1 MWEHGGSSLCVHGPF
16 RYVSAFPAYISLPSQ
31 IIIGFFMKFINL
43 GFNNRLS
50 PLSPYRYTATYGP
63 RGRQYAIGHGGHKEI
78 GIEEPQNVI
87 LVVSMDLPMVR
98 SKPDAGFYENHR
110 TPISI
115 VQFRSSLTPS
125 FSTARWLGTCLV
137 WVLLSWS
144 TLVPSSLFAQATG
157 SQPAKVSLDFNEID
171 IPVFARFIGELTG
184 KNFVLDETIKK
195 QGGKISAFSPTKV
208 SPDQAFSMFVAAL
221 EAARI
226 AVVKKDGNLYQLV
239 PMGDLPPE
247 RGVFVYK
254 LKHAN
259 ATDLAAVLT
268 NLVARSQTVAQMTP
282 GVRPPIRPLTEFEA
296 PVQVFADKATN
307 SIIVSSTKN
316 AWAHIHSVIRD
327 LDIRR
332 KQVFVEAVILE
343 VQVDRLRQIGTD
355 PTQILGG
362 GGATSGAFRPL
373 RGFGA
378 INNTP
383 PDFSALAQ
391 AAQAV
396 TGGAAAGATGGASLL
411 FNSANVRAFLN
422 LLMNLTDTNI
432 LSTPQVLAA
441 DNQKAK
447 IVVGENRPFPT
458 GQAQGITGGTLVTI
472 ERKDVG
478 VTLELTPQV
487 LEDDLIRLEIK
498 QEITAIA
505 DNVAQTIGSGSASI
519 PVGPTT
525 TKRSMETTTIAQDL
539 QTIVVGGLVRD
550 NITLSEK
557 KIPFLGDIPWLGWAF
572 KSQNRQ
578 TEKLNLLVF
587 LTPHL
592 VRDDADMA
600 ELNAKKSRDVNTLQ
614 RENRIEE
621 PTRLKQDVLERLD
634 PPPVLPQT
642 SPPERFGRP

>member
-1 MWEHGGSSLCVHGPF
+1 MIRSTKFSKFQKNHG
-16 RYVSAFPAYISLPSQ
+16 IPS
-31 IIIGFFMKFINL
+31 
-43 GFNNRLS
+43 
-50 PLSPYRYTATYGP
+50 
-63 RGRQYAIGHGGHKEI
+63 
-78 GIEEPQNVI
+78 
-87 LVVSMDLPMVR
+87 
-98 SKPDAGFYENHR
+98 
-110 TPISI
+110 SI
-115 VQFRSSLTPS
+115 VQVRSNLTPS
-125 FSTARWLGTCLV
+125 WSIARVVRTYLV
-137 WVLLSWS
+137 WGLLCGL
-144 TLVPSSLFAQATG
+144 TLVPPSLFAQSTG

-226 AVVKKDGNLYQLV
+226 AVVKKDGNLYQIV

-268 NLVARSQTVAQMTP
+268 NLVARSQTVAQITP

-327 LDIRR
+327 LDVRR

-355 PTQILGG
+355 PTQVLGG
-362 GGATSGAFRPL
+362 AVKGPL
-373 RGFGA
+373 RGIGA

-383 PDFSALAQ
+383 PDFAAIAQ
-391 AAQAV
+391 AI
-396 TGGAAAGATGGASLL
+396 TGGAAAGATGGTSLL
-411 FNSANVRAFLN
+411 LNSVNVRAFLN

-505 DNVAQTIGSGSASI
+505 ENVAQTIG
-519 PVGPTT
+519 
-525 TKRSMETTTIAQDL
+525 
-539 QTIVVGGLVRD
+539 
-550 NITLSEK
+550 
-557 KIPFLGDIPWLGWAF
+557 
-572 KSQNRQ
+572 
-578 TEKLNLLVF
+578 
-587 LTPHL
+587 
-592 VRDDADMA
+592 
-600 ELNAKKSRDVNTLQ
+600 
-614 RENRIEE
+614 
-621 PTRLKQDVLERLD
+621 
-634 PPPVLPQT
+634 
-642 SPPERFGRP
+642 

>member
-1 MWEHGGSSLCVHGPF
+1 MPPNTS
-16 RYVSAFPAYISLPSQ
+16 
-31 IIIGFFMKFINL
+31 
-43 GFNNRLS
+43 
-50 PLSPYRYTATYGP
+50 
-63 RGRQYAIGHGGHKEI
+63 
-78 GIEEPQNVI
+78 
-87 LVVSMDLPMVR
+87 
-98 SKPDAGFYENHR
+98 
-110 TPISI
+110 SI
-115 VQFRSSLTPS
+115 VQASQIVCHSKTTRRLE
-125 FSTARWLGTCLV
+125 AYL
-137 WVLLSWS
+137 VLL
-144 TLVPSSLFAQATG
+144 LFLFLIFPSSLLSQGPG
-157 SQPAKVSLDFNEID
+157 SQPAKVALDFNEVD
-171 IPVFARFIGELTG
+171 IPVFVRFISELTG

-195 QGGKISAFSPTKV
+195 QGGKISVFSPSKV
-208 SPDQAFSMFVAAL
+208 SPDQAFNMFVAAL
-221 EAARI
+221 EAARL
-226 AVVKKDGNLYQLV
+226 AVVPKAGNLYQVV

-268 NLVARSQTVAQMTP
+268 NLVARSQTVAQITP
-282 GVRPPIRPLTEFEA
+282 GTRPPIRPLTEFEA

-307 SIIVSSTKN
+307 SIVISSTKI
-316 AWAHIHSVIRD
+316 AWNHLQSVIRD

-355 PTQILGG
+355 PTQVLGAGKSGFFQLLGG
-362 GGATSGAFRPL
+362 FNRAPEDLASV
-373 RGFGA
+373 
-378 INNTP
+378 
-383 PDFSALAQ
+383 AQ
-391 AAQAV
+391 AISGV
-396 TGGAAAGATGGASLL
+396 AAGGATGGAITVL
-411 FNSANVRAFLN
+411 NTVNVRAFMN

-505 DNVAQTIGSGSASI
+505 ENVAQTIGSGSASI

-525 TKRSMETTTIAQDL
+525 SKRSMETTTIAQDQ
-539 QTIVVGGLVRD
+539 QTLVVGGLVRD
-550 NITLSEK
+550 NLTLSERK
-557 KIPFLGDIPWLGWAF
+557 VPLLGDIPWLGWLF
-572 KSQNRQ
+572 KTQTRT

-592 VRDDADMA
+592 VRDDADVV
-600 ELNAKKSRDVNTLQ
+600 ELNARKAKDINVLQ
-614 RENRIEE
+614 RDNRIEE
-621 PTRLKQDVLERLD
+621 PTKLKQDVLERLELPSTI
-634 PPPVLPQT
+634 PPAAHSTEKTNKP
-642 SPPERFGRP
+642 

>member
-1 MWEHGGSSLCVHGPF
+1 MQ
-16 RYVSAFPAYISLPSQ
+16 AFPIVYRPSKSTRGLEACLALFLFVSLAFPPPLFSQ
-31 IIIGFFMKFINL
+31 GTN
-43 GFNNRLS
+43 G
-50 PLSPYRYTATYGP
+50 
-63 RGRQYAIGHGGHKEI
+63 GGH
-78 GIEEPQNVI
+78 
-87 LVVSMDLPMVR
+87 
-98 SKPDAGFYENHR
+98 
-110 TPISI
+110 
-115 VQFRSSLTPS
+115 
-125 FSTARWLGTCLV
+125 
-137 WVLLSWS
+137 
-144 TLVPSSLFAQATG
+144 
-157 SQPAKVSLDFNEID
+157 PAKVALDFNEID
-171 IPVFARFIGELTG
+171 IPVFVRFISELTG

-208 SPDQAFSMFVAAL
+208 SPDQAFTMFAAAL
-221 EAARI
+221 EAARL
-226 AVVKKDGNLYQLV
+226 AVVPKGGNLYQIV

-282 GVRPPIRPLTEFEA
+282 GTRPPIRPLTEFEA

-307 SIIVSSTKN
+307 SIVISSTKM
-316 AWAHIHSVIRD
+316 AWNHLQSVIRD

-343 VQVDRLRQIGTD
+343 VEVDRLRQLGTD
-355 PTQILGG
+355 PTQILGSG
-362 GGATSGAFRPL
+362 KAGMLQGVLGINSAPENLQTLAQTISGLASTSGTPASGL
-373 RGFGA
+373 A
-378 INNTP
+378 VLNT
-383 PDFSALAQ
+383 L
-391 AAQAV
+391 
-396 TGGAAAGATGGASLL
+396 
-411 FNSANVRAFLN
+411 NVRAFMN
-422 LLMNLTDTNI
+422 LLLSLTDTNI

-498 QEITAIA
+498 QEITAIET
-505 DNVAQTIGSGSASI
+505 NVAQTIGSGSASI

-525 TKRSMETTTIAQDL
+525 TKRSMETTTIAQDQ
-539 QTIVVGGLVRD
+539 QTLVVGGLVRD
-550 NITLSEK
+550 NITLNEN
-557 KIPFLGDIPWLGWAF
+557 KIPVLGDIPWLGWLF
-572 KSQNRQ
+572 KSQSRN

-592 VRDDADMA
+592 VRDETDMV
-600 ELNAKKSRDVNTLQ
+600 ELNARKARDVNSLQ
-614 RENRIEE
+614 RDNRIEE
-621 PTRLKQDVLERLD
+621 PTRLKQDMLEHLLPSTV
-634 PPPVLPQT
+634 PPSSTGKPNKP
-642 SPPERFGRP
+642 